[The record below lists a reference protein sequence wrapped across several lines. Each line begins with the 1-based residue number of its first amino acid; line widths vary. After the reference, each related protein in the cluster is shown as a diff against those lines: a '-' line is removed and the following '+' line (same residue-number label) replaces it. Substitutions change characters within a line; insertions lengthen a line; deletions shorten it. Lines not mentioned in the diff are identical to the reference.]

1 MIPEQLVI
9 RTATQVL
16 LALEQQELLELLP
29 LQALVQVLVPELA
42 LEPVL
47 VQVLVQLLQ
56 RSLQ

>member
-29 LQALVQVLVPELA
+29 LQALEPVLVPELA

-47 VQVLVQLLQ
+47 ALVLLPLQQLLQ
-56 RSLQ
+56 

>member
-1 MIPEQLVI
+1 M
-9 RTATQVL
+9 ATQVL

-29 LQALVQVLVPELA
+29 LQALELVLVPELA

>member
-1 MIPEQLVI
+1 M
-9 RTATQVL
+9 ATQVL

-29 LQALVQVLVPELA
+29 LLALEQVLVPEPELA